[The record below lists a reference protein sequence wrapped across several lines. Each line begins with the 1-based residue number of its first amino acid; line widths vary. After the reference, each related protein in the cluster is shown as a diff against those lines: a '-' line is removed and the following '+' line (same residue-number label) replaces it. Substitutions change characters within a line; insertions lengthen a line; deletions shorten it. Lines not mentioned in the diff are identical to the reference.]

1 MSNIVKYFF
10 DQVIARER
18 VVALREELRAS
29 LKSGGLRI
37 NRLLDFRGDGHV
49 LDDEARHFETVLHLE
64 HRIDQRDTDCI
75 RIFPAYNPTD

>member
-37 NRLLDFRGDGHV
+37 NRLLD
-49 LDDEARHFETVLHLE
+49 LAPLP
-64 HRIDQRDTDCI
+64 ID
-75 RIFPAYNPTD
+75 PTSGRV